1 MQQVTLSA
9 LAALISSSERVR
21 VIKNGAVVFTD
32 WGYYIKEHYKE
43 RGFTGDEI
51 VTDFR
56 AHLDVAHKDWRKL
69 GLMPSLDQESTPQYI
84 ADDMRLDMYYD
95 IYI

>member
-9 LAALISSSERVR
+9 LTALISSSERVR

-43 RGFTGDEI
+43 ICNFRGLRG
-51 VTDFR
+51 VS
-56 AHLDVAHKDWRKL
+56 V
-69 GLMPSLDQESTPQYI
+69 Q
-84 ADDMRLDMYYD
+84 
-95 IYI
+95 

>member
-9 LAALISSSERVR
+9 FAAIISSSERVR
-21 VIKNGAVVFTD
+21 VIKDGAVVFTD
-32 WGYYIKEHYKE
+32 WGHYIKEHYKE

-56 AHLDVAHKDWRKL
+56 AHLDVAHKERRAETWR
-69 GLMPSLDQESTPQYI
+69 QTTQ
-84 ADDMRLDMYYD
+84 
-95 IYI
+95 